1 MERFLRRIGVFFVG
15 RRTSFKKV
23 IRRRAIV
30 AHDAT
35 ALRMAMQRL
44 VIF

>member
-1 MERFLRRIGVFFVG
+1 MARFLGRLGVFFVG
-15 RRTSFKKV
+15 RRTTFKKL

-30 AHDAT
+30 AHDET